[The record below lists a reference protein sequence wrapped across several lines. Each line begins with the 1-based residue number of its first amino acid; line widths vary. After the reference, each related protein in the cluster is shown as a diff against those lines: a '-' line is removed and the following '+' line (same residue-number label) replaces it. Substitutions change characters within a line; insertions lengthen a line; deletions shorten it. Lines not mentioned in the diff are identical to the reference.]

1 LPLGA
6 GGTLACARPGATP
19 LSLPSGRPAKPIT
32 PVYNAPVTTSS
43 STARIRRT
51 QLLFLACIVLVAI
64 SGGRAFEGM
73 AGLAAQ
79 SLGFVL
85 VTAGT
90 LYRMWS
96 SVFIAGRKDLEIV
109 QDGPYARCRH
119 PLYLGSLVAG
129 LGLAL
134 STRSLVL
141 AIALPAV
148 LAVLMAQAIRREER
162 FLAQQHGAAWADYA
176 RRVRALWPGRTGRPG
191 PLRREVD
198 LAVYRKAFLDAATVL
213 GLWLVIVAVDTLRT
227 QGAWAPL
234 FRLP

>member
-1 LPLGA
+1 MGA
-6 GGTLACARPGATP
+6 GGAVACACPGAAP
-19 LSLPSGRPAKPIT
+19 LSAPSGLAAKKIVR
-32 PVYNAPVTTSS
+32 VYNAAVTTSS
-43 STARIRRT
+43 STARIRLT
-51 QLLFLACIVLVAI
+51 QLLFLATILLVAI

-85 VTAGT
+85 VVVGT

-96 SVFIAGRKDLEIV
+96 SVFIAGRKDVEVV

-148 LAVLMAQAIRREER
+148 LAALMARAIRAEER
-162 FLAQQHGAAWADYA
+162 LLAQRHGAAWADYA
-176 RRVRALWPGRTGRPG
+176 GRVPALWPLPRGRAG
-191 PLRREVD
+191 PQRREVD
-198 LAVYRKAFLDAATVL
+198 LAIYRKAFLDAATVL
-213 GLWLVIVAVDTLRT
+213 GLWLVIVAVDMLRT

>member
-1 LPLGA
+1 MPRGA
-6 GGTLACARPGATP
+6 GGTLACARPGAAP
-19 LSLPSGRPAKPIT
+19 LSSRCGRPANRIAG
-32 PVYNAPVTTSS
+32 VYNAAVTTSP

-51 QLLFLACIVLVAI
+51 QLLFLATVVLAAA

-79 SLGFVL
+79 SIGFAL
-85 VTAGT
+85 VVAGT
-90 LYRMWS
+90 LHRMWC
-96 SVFIAGRKDLEIV
+96 SVFIAGRKDVEVV

-141 AIALPAV
+141 ALALPAV
-148 LAVLMAQAIRREER
+148 LAGLLVQAIRREER
-162 FLAQQHGAAWADYA
+162 FLAQRHGAAWADYA
-176 RRVRALWPGRTGRPG
+176 ARVPALWPSRRGTDG
-191 PLRREVD
+191 PQRREVD
-198 LAVYRKAFLDAATVL
+198 LAIYRKAFLDAATVL
-213 GLWLVIVAVDTLRT
+213 GLWLLIVAVDTLRT
-227 QGAWAPL
+227 LGAWAPL

>member
-1 LPLGA
+1 VPRGA
-6 GGTLACARPGATP
+6 GGTLTCACPGAAP
-19 LSLPSGRPAKPIT
+19 LSSRSRQPANRIT
-32 PVYNAPVTTSS
+32 GDYNAAVTTSS

-51 QLLFLACIVLVAI
+51 QLLFLAAIVLVAL
-64 SGGRAFEGM
+64 SGGRALEGA

-79 SLGFVL
+79 WLGFVL

-96 SVFIAGRKDLEIV
+96 SVFIAGRKDVEIV
-109 QDGPYARCRH
+109 REGPYARCRH

-141 AIALPAV
+141 ALALPAV
-148 LAVLMAQAIRREER
+148 LAGLLAQAIRREER
-162 FLAQQHGAAWADYA
+162 FLARRHGDAWADYA
-176 RRVRALWPGRTGRPG
+176 ARVPALWPSRPG
-191 PLRREVD
+191 TDGPQRREVD
-198 LAVYRKAFLDAATVL
+198 LAIYRKAFLDAATVL

-227 QGAWAPL
+227 QGAWTPL